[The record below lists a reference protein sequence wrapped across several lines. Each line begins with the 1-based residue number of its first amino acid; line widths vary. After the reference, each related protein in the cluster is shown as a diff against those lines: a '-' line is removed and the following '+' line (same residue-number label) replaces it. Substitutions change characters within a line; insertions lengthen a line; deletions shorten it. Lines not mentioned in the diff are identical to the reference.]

1 MAVTNQMVAPRY
13 AKALLEAAH
22 DQNQVETVHEELQAL
37 ASVFKE
43 NPTILTI
50 FDNARISAADKAN
63 LLTTLTKDASPL
75 VANLLKLTQQYGRFG
90 ALPAIITA
98 FNRVYDDEAGIIA
111 ATVTTAVAL
120 SADQADALR
129 SSIAARFGLKS
140 TQLKQIVDPSVIG
153 GVRIQARGSV
163 IDGTVKHRFEKMK
176 AALLAD

>member
-1 MAVTNQMVAPRY
+1 M
-13 AKALLEAAH
+13 LEAAH

-75 VANLLKLTQQYGRFG
+75 VANLLKLTQEYGRFG
-90 ALPAIITA
+90 ALPAIITT
-98 FNRVYDDEAGIIA
+98 FNRAYDDEAGIIA

-129 SSIAARFGLKS
+129 SSIAERFGMKL

>member
-1 MAVTNQMVAPRY
+1 
-13 AKALLEAAH
+13 
-22 DQNQVETVHEELQAL
+22 
-37 ASVFKE
+37 SVFKE
-43 NPTILTI
+43 NPKILTI

-98 FNRVYDDEAGIIA
+98 FNRAYDDEAGIIA

-129 SSIAARFGLKS
+129 SS
-140 TQLKQIVDPSVIG
+140 
-153 GVRIQARGSV
+153 
-163 IDGTVKHRFEKMK
+163 
-176 AALLAD
+176 

>member
-22 DQNQVETVHEELQAL
+22 DQDQVTTVHEELQAL

-50 FDNARISAADKAN
+50 FDNARITADDKAN
-63 LLTTLTKDASPL
+63 LMATLTKNASPL

-90 ALPAIITA
+90 ALPDIITA
-98 FNRVYDDEAGIIA
+98 FNRAYDDEAGIIT

-120 SADQADALR
+120 SADQADDLR
-129 SSIAARFGLKS
+129 SAIAARFGMKS
-140 TQLKQIVDPSVIG
+140 TQLEQVVDPSVIG
-153 GVRIQARGSV
+153 GVRIQAHGSV

>member
-1 MAVTNQMVAPRY
+1 M
-13 AKALLEAAH
+13 
-22 DQNQVETVHEELQAL
+22 
-37 ASVFKE
+37 
-43 NPTILTI
+43 
-50 FDNARISAADKAN
+50 
-63 LLTTLTKDASPL
+63 TKDASPL

-90 ALPAIITA
+90 ALPAIITT
-98 FNRVYDDEAGIIA
+98 FNRAYDDEAGIIA

-129 SSIAARFGLKS
+129 SSIAARFGMKS

>member
-90 ALPAIITA
+90 ALP
-98 FNRVYDDEAGIIA
+98 
-111 ATVTTAVAL
+111 
-120 SADQADALR
+120 
-129 SSIAARFGLKS
+129 
-140 TQLKQIVDPSVIG
+140 
-153 GVRIQARGSV
+153 
-163 IDGTVKHRFEKMK
+163 
-176 AALLAD
+176 

>member
-1 MAVTNQMVAPRY
+1 M
-13 AKALLEAAH
+13 LEAAH

-90 ALPAIITA
+90 ALPAIITT
-98 FNRVYDDEAGIIA
+98 FNRAYDDEAGIIA

-129 SSIAARFGLKS
+129 SSIAERFGMKL